1 MSDLLESLKGRG
13 KKDKKDAASAGHSD
27 QQVRWPPPPPYY
39 LLRCLISGRVLLQ
52 DAAKGKTKEDLR
64 RSRRSLQVAS
74 EVLDDGR
81 RYFGWA
87 AEWALIEG
95 QRWATVDSGAP
106 WYPSLPTLLCTSSR
120 ASLRGVRRMPRTGGG
135 DWEHRLPSA

>member
-27 QQVRWPPPPPYY
+27 QQ
-39 LLRCLISGRVLLQ
+39 
-52 DAAKGKTKEDLR
+52 DAARGKTKEDLR
-64 RSRRSLQVAS
+64 RSRRSLQLAS

-87 AEWALIEG
+87 AEWALVEG